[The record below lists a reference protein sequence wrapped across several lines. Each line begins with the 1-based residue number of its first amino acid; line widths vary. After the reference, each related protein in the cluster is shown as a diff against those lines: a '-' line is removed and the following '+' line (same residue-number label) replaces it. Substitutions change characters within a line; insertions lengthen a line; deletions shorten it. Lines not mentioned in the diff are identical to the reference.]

1 MKTPLTSLL
10 SALVPGPEGYWS
22 LLFIPALLSYIC
34 MLQAQL
40 NRRPALGTLE
50 RADPTALAPLL
61 APDAVLEVIADGNL
75 WAEGPVWVHDQEE
88 DRG

>member
-1 MKTPLTSLL
+1 MKLSLL
-10 SALVPGPEGYWS
+10 AALIPGPEAYWS
-22 LLFIPALLSYIC
+22 LLFIPALLSYVC

-50 RADPTALAPLL
+50 RLDPTALAPLL
-61 APDAVLEVIADGNL
+61 APDAVLEVIADGNG
-75 WAEGPVWVHDQEE
+75 WAEGPLWVHDAEA